1 MNRQTTHTTPT
12 RRRAA
17 LAASCL
23 LVLGLAAACGDDDD
37 STSSAA
43 GDTTTTAVEGDATG
57 TGHEAADDSGDHPEV
72 VEVTAV
78 DYGFEGLPDMVPA
91 GTRLSL
97 TNDGDEPHELVA
109 MRIPDAETRSVEELL
124 QLPQPELMA
133 VLGADAEPAT
143 VILSAHGTTDT
154 PGAVVGDGTLTE
166 PGRYAIV
173 CFLPVGSDD
182 SILDPE
188 ADGPPESDAPPH
200 ITQGMFAELVVS

>member
-1 MNRQTTHTTPT
+1 MNRQTTNTTN
-12 RRRAA
+12 RRRTA

-23 LVLGLAAACGDDDD
+23 LLLGGLAAACGDDDD
-37 STSSAA
+37 TTAA
-43 GDTTTTAVEGDATG
+43 TDDTTTTVVEAEGAD
-57 TGHEAADDSGDHPEV
+57 TGHEAADDGDHPDV
-72 VEVTAV
+72 VEITAV

-97 TNDGDEPHELVA
+97 TNDGNEPHELVA
-109 MRIPDAETRSVEELL
+109 MRIPDTETRSVEELL

-133 VLGADAEPAT
+133 ILGADAEPAT

-200 ITQGMFAELVVS
+200 ITQGMFAELVVE